1 MTRFVEEK
9 QVLKK
14 FQFGFRK
21 KTSTT
26 DALIVFTEFHKMK
39 IDQGFYNPT
48 AFIDL
53 SKAFNSINLDTLL
66 KKLSLIGFDN
76 FSCQLIESFLKDR
89 RQRVSIYG
97 QFSEWINLH
106 QGVPQR
112 IILGPLLFNLYV
124 NDIDNFI
131 EKDCH

>member
-9 QVLKK
+9 QILKK

-26 DALIVFTEFHKMK
+26 DALIVFTEFLKMK
-39 IDQGFYNPT
+39 IDQDFYNPT

-76 FSCQLIESFLKDR
+76 FSCQLIESFLKIESKEFPYMVNFPNGLISIK
-89 RQRVSIYG
+89 VSPREQY
-97 QFSEWINLH
+97 
-106 QGVPQR
+106 
-112 IILGPLLFNLYV
+112 
-124 NDIDNFI
+124 
-131 EKDCH
+131 